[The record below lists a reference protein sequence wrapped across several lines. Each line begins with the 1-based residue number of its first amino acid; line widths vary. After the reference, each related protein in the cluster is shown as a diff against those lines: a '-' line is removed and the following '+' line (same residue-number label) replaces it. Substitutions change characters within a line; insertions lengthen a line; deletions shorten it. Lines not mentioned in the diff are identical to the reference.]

1 IDKMTAKVLSLYR
14 YYLMMRHMH
23 SRFLHALGGDDWH
36 IRMQRNPE
44 YLPFL
49 IRVDAP
55 AIYLSLWQATLYVVV
70 EGWRKL
76 ALSDGTIDELLQS
89 PNVEALKLHRH
100 GTFHYH
106 EDITPPT
113 YRALLQSQDVVQWAS
128 ALSDAFHA
136 YFERRMQ

>member
-1 IDKMTAKVLSLYR
+1 
-14 YYLMMRHMH
+14 MMRHMQ
-23 SRFLHALGGDDWH
+23 SRFLHELGDGDWH
-36 IRMQRNPE
+36 IRMQQNPD

-49 IRVDAP
+49 MRVDAP

-76 ALSDGTIDELLQS
+76 ALSDVMLDGLLQS
-89 PNVEALKLHRH
+89 SNVEALKLHRH

-113 YRALLQSQDVVQWAS
+113 YRALLQSPDVVQWTH
-128 ALSDAFHA
+128 ALSDAFHT
-136 YFERRMQ
+136 YFERRMQEPAFAKAAKNA